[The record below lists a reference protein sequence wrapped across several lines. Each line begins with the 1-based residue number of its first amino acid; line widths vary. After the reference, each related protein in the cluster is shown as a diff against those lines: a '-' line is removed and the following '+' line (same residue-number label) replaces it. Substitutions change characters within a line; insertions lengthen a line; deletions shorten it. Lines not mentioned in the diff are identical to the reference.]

1 MGRGLRPFQVKM
13 PNSAFNIANLLTI
26 SRLILIP
33 VFVIL
38 VAYSYKGL
46 AFFFFLAAG
55 ITDLLD
61 GIIARIKDIKT
72 PIGAFLDPLAD
83 KLLLVSAYFLLTLPQ
98 LKLVNRVPLWI
109 TIIIIFREIIIV
121 IGAFSVQTVTGK
133 FRIIPSI
140 PGKITTDVQLGTMFL
155 ILLFN
160 YLERTSFIIMWLLY
174 LVAGLTIISGLHY
187 IYRGTKTVVE
197 LTFAKDDQQ

>member
-1 MGRGLRPFQVKM
+1 M

>member
-1 MGRGLRPFQVKM
+1 MG
-13 PNSAFNIANLLTI
+13 NAAFNIANLLTI

-38 VAYSYKGL
+38 VTYSYKGL

-72 PIGAFLDPLAD
+72 PVGTFLDPLAD
-83 KLLLVSAYFLLTLPQ
+83 KLLLVSAYFLLSLPQ
-98 LKLVNRVPLWI
+98 LKLANRVPVWI

-121 IGAFSVQTVTGK
+121 LGAFSVQTVTGK

-155 ILLFN
+155 LLLFN
-160 YLERTSFIIMWLLY
+160 YLEITSFIILWLLY
-174 LVAGLTIISGLHY
+174 ITVALTIISGLHY
-187 IYRGTKTVVE
+187 IYRGTKWVAEITS
-197 LTFAKDDQQ
+197 TTDTQQ

>member
-1 MGRGLRPFQVKM
+1 MV
-13 PNSAFNIANLLTI
+13 NSAFNIANLLTI
-26 SRLILIP
+26 SRLIIIP

-61 GIIARIKDIKT
+61 GIIARVKDIKT
-72 PIGAFLDPLAD
+72 PLGTFLDPLAD
-83 KLLLVSAYFLLTLPQ
+83 KLLLVSAYFLLSFPQ
-98 LKLVNRVPLWI
+98 LKLANRVPLWI

-121 IGAFSVQTVTGK
+121 LGAFSVQTVTGK

-155 ILLFN
+155 LLLFN
-160 YLERTSFIIMWLLY
+160 YLERTFFIIPWLLY
-174 LVAGLTIISGLHY
+174 LTAGLTIFSGLHY
-187 IYRGTKTVVE
+187 IYRGTKMAAEITSVRG
-197 LTFAKDDQQ
+197 D

>member
-1 MGRGLRPFQVKM
+1 MY
-13 PNSAFNIANLLTI
+13 NSAFNIANLLTI

-98 LKLVNRVPLWI
+98 LRLVNKVPLWI
-109 TIIIIFREIIIV
+109 TIIIVFREIIIV

-133 FRIIPSI
+133 FRIVPSI
-140 PGKITTDVQLGTMFL
+140 LGKITTDVQLGTMFL

-174 LVAGLTIISGLHY
+174 LVAGLTIFSGLHY
-187 IYRGTKTVVE
+187 IYRGTKTAVE
-197 LTFAKDDQQ
+197 LTSAKDAQQ

>member
-1 MGRGLRPFQVKM
+1 MS
-13 PNSAFNIANLLTI
+13 NSAFNIANLLSI
-26 SRLILIP
+26 SRLLLIP

-61 GIIARIKDIKT
+61 GIIARVKDIKT
-72 PIGAFLDPLAD
+72 PVGTFLDPLAD

-98 LKLVNRVPLWI
+98 LKMANRVPLWI

-121 IGAFSVQTVTGK
+121 LGAFSVQTVTGK

-160 YLERTSFIIMWLLY
+160 YLEKTPFIIMWLLY

-187 IYRGTKTVVE
+187 IYRGTKTAAE
-197 LTFAKDDQQ
+197 LTSVKDAQK